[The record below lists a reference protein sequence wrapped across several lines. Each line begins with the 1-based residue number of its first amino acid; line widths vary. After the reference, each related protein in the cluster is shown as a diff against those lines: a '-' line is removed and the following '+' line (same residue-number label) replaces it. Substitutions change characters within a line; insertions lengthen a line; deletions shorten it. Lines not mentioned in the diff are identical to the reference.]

1 MSARPRILD
10 LFCCAGGAAMGYHQ
24 AGFDVVG
31 VDIEPR
37 PRYPFEF
44 IQADALSLDPA
55 FIAGFDAIHASPPCQ
70 AHTSMK
76 TMPDSR
82 EHIDLV
88 PETRALLK
96 ASGKPYVIENVV
108 GAPLIDPV
116 RFCGSMFGL
125 GAKGAQLRRHRDF
138 ETNWLLMSPGECKHA
153 SPTIGIYG
161 EGCRDS
167 RRKHDKTIPEFT
179 VIDGREAMEMPWASL
194 AELCEAI
201 PPAYTRFIGR
211 QLLAHI
217 EAEEREFAI
226 VNYDSAQR
234 RRRSGQ
240 HLSDQRNE
248 KSYWSNSWM
257 AK

>member
-1 MSARPRILD
+1 MSGRPRLLD

-31 VDIEPR
+31 VDIKR
-37 PRYPFEF
+37 RANYPFQMIE
-44 IQADALSLDPA
+44 ADVRGLSLD
-55 FIAGFDAIHASPPCQ
+55 FLRTFDAIHASPPCQ

-82 EHIDLV
+82 PHVDLV

-108 GAPLIDPV
+108 GAPLIEPV

-138 ETNWLLMSPGECKHA
+138 ETNWLLMSPGTCQH
-153 SPTIGIYG
+153 STPTIGIYG

-179 VIDGREAMEMPWASL
+179 VVDGREAMEMPWATL

-201 PPAYTRFIGR
+201 PPAYTRFIGA
-211 QLLAHI
+211 QLLPL
-217 EAEEREFAI
+217 
-226 VNYDSAQR
+226 VQ
-234 RRRSGQ
+234 SGRARW
-240 HLSDQRNE
+240 LDF
-248 KSYWSNSWM
+248 M
-257 AK
+257 AATKTGAAA